1 MDDIQEWKK
10 LNGILGDIISGINQ
24 IQKEIQLCAS
34 PWMDI
39 FEASKYLK
47 LSVSTL
53 HKLTSKGKIPFK
65 RVGDGSRSK
74 LLFSR
79 KQLDLWIM
87 TGKTKSYSKRDKENL
102 ESWI

>member
-10 LNGILGDIISGINQ
+10 LNEILGDIISGINK

-53 HKLTSKGKIPFK
+53 HKLTAKGKIPLK
-65 RVGDGSRSK
+65 RVGDGSKSK
-74 LLFSR
+74 LLFSK
-79 KQLDLWIM
+79 KQLV
-87 TGKTKSYSKRDKENL
+87 
-102 ESWI
+102 